1 MSSRLHEWE
10 RRTAPTLTA
19 LASAALISLVL
30 ESALD
35 THTVVGMAVDYLAWA
50 TFAADY
56 AVRLRLAEDR
66 WRFVRGHPLDLIAV
80 VLPAL
85 RALRLVASIAR
96 MAAIAQRDLADRV
109 IASTVLIASTVVVTG
124 AAVGLD
130 AERDAP
136 GATITS
142 FGDAAWWALSTV
154 TTVGYG
160 DRYPVTNEGRIVGG
174 VLMVVGIAAM
184 GAVTAA
190 IASRLISP
198 RAAGTDERIHELE
211 TEITRLSAELEA
223 ARSVA
228 PHN

>member
-1 MSSRLHEWE
+1 
-10 RRTAPTLTA
+10 
-19 LASAALISLVL
+19 L
-30 ESALD
+30 ESAFD
-35 THTVVGMAVDYLAWA
+35 THTIIGTAVDYLAWA
-50 TFAADY
+50 SFARDS

-85 RALRLVASIAR
+85 RGLRLVASIAR

-142 FGDAAWWALSTV
+142 FGDAVWWALSTV

-160 DRYPVTNEGRIVGG
+160 DRYPVTNKGRIVGG

-190 IASRLISP
+190 IASRLINP
-198 RAAGTDERIHELE
+198 RTAGSDERICELE
-211 TEITRLSAELEA
+211 AEITRLSAQLA
-223 ARSVA
+223 PAQATA
-228 PHN
+228 PHR